1 MKFVT
6 VLPDM
11 VLMESRWLPHQS
23 HGQCEEDEDEEENV
37 LLEDRDKEERMRIM
51 GQVVSGRIMFKKA
64 FF

>member
-1 MKFVT
+1 
-6 VLPDM
+6 M